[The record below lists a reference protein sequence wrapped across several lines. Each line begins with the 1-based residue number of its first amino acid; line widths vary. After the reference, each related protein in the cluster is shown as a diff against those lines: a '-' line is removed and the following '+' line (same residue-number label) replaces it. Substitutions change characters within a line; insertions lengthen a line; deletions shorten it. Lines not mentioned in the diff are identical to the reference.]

1 MADDRLRI
9 AFAGDRDVAVEALAV
24 LLEMGDRPDVLLLSD
39 QDRASH
45 DTALVSLCETVG
57 ISPPVIRG
65 RQLAD
70 PRAIE
75 LLRRL
80 DLDFIVCVH
89 FPYLLRR
96 PVLDAAKSGVLN
108 LHPSYLP
115 YNRGWHTPTWA
126 ILEGT
131 PAGASLHY
139 MDESID
145 TGAVVCQLPCDVDP
159 GDTAHTL
166 YQKLKALEVE
176 VFRQGWS
183 RIRRGRRQGVPQA
196 PAAGSSHRRQALF
209 DPAVQRIDLESTAP
223 AGDLLRRLRALTTS
237 RLDEAAYFDSGGR
250 RYRVQVTIVP
260 DAEPGRA
267 PAAKDAVLV
276 GDHAR

>member
-1 MADDRLRI
+1 MAEDRLKI

-24 LLEMGDRPDVLLLSD
+24 LLGMGDRPAALLLSD

-45 DTALVSLCETVG
+45 DTALVSLCETAG

-80 DLDFIVCVH
+80 ELDFIVCVH

-139 MDESID
+139 MDESLD
-145 TGAVVCQLPCDVDP
+145 TGAIVCQLPCDVDP
-159 GDTAHTL
+159 AETAHTL

-176 VFRQGWS
+176 VFREGWT
-183 RIRRGRRQGVPQA
+183 RIRRGLRQGIPQA

-209 DPAVQRIDLESTAP
+209 DPAVQRIDLESTAQ

-250 RYRVQVTIVP
+250 RFRVQVTIVP

-267 PAAKDAVLV
+267 PAATDAVLA
-276 GDHAR
+276 GDSAR

>member
-1 MADDRLRI
+1 MAEDRLKI

-24 LLEMGDRPDVLLLSD
+24 LLEMGDRPAALLLSD

-45 DTALVSLCETVG
+45 DIALVSLCEAAGV
-57 ISPPVIRG
+57 SPPVIRG

-70 PRAIE
+70 PRALE

-96 PVLDAAKSGVLN
+96 PVLDTAKSGVLN

-139 MDESID
+139 MDESLD
-145 TGAVVCQLPCDVDP
+145 TGDVVCQRQSESDP
-159 GDTAHTL
+159 ADTAHTL

-176 VFRQGWS
+176 VFREGWS
-183 RIRRGRRQGVPQA
+183 GIRRGLRGGVPQA
-196 PAAGSSHRRQALF
+196 SARGTSHRRQALF
-209 DPAVQRIDLESTAP
+209 DPAVQRIDLEATVS
-223 AGDLLRRLRALTTS
+223 AGDLLRRLRGLTTN
-237 RLDEAAYFDSGGR
+237 RLEEAAYFESGGR
-250 RYRVQVTIVP
+250 KYHVQVTIVP
-260 DAEPGRA
+260 AADRVATTPP
-267 PAAKDAVLV
+267 PAAALA